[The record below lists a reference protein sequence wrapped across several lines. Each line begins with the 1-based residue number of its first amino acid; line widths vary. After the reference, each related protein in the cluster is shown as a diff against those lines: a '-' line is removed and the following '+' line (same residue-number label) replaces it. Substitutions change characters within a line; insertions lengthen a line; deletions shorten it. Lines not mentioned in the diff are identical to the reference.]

1 MKAFLLIACL
11 FGAVSLMGCVSTQTT
26 TTTTPTVKAKA
37 HAKPTQS
44 SGTYYRSG
52 IGLGVVAF

>member
-11 FGAVSLMGCVSTQTT
+11 FGTASLMGCMTTTQTNT
-26 TTTTPTVKAKA
+26 ASTPTAKA
-37 HAKPTQS
+37 DAKQAKS
-44 SGTYYRSG
+44 SGTYFGGG

>member
-11 FGAVSLMGCVSTQTT
+11 FGAACLMGCVTTQTHT
-26 TTTTPTVKAKA
+26 AHTPTAKA
-37 HAKPTQS
+37 DAKQAKS
-44 SGTYYRSG
+44 SGTYLGGG

>member
-1 MKAFLLIACL
+1 MKTFLLITCL
-11 FGAVSLMGCVSTQTT
+11 FGAVSLMGGCVSTQTT
-26 TTTTPTVKAKA
+26 VNTPTVKAKA